1 MALPK
6 TRLAD
11 NGGGEYK
18 ARSVY
23 ERYKTIFVLI
33 GALTGGTISGVGVKF
48 YNMNEVNQT
57 PARVELL
64 EERMS
69 SYMESQVREGVL
81 KNLLIQNSLTNIK
94 EDLMELKEENEKVN
108 LKLDAI
114 EDLIRNGNPQ

>member
-1 MALPK
+1 MSMPK
-6 TRLAD
+6 VRVAD
-11 NGGGEYK
+11 NGGREYK

-48 YNMNEVNQT
+48 YNTNEVNQT
-57 PARVELL
+57 PARVERL

-94 EDLMELKEENEKVN
+94 EDLMELKEENEKVKQ
-108 LKLDAI
+108 KLD
-114 EDLIRNGNPQ
+114 EVVDLIRNGNPR